1 MEKNIDKE
9 KSANSFLKSFFD
21 IEYNNNKLLFSN
33 LGNIYSLITFLSHNI
48 EDLDMEAPDL
58 SCGTRKDLAEK
69 LKIIEGFYKSMKID
83 FNIEDIVKN
92 GTFNII
98 STNNS
103 EEATFSEMY
112 SGNNNYTVTEESYIN
127 PKTNQ
132 KEITYKEYHETINI
146 YNNDLLTDSVIWVH
160 EASHYRNQPYK
171 QRWEVNDILTEL
183 VAFTEELIYIDYL
196 KKIGYEEEANMFA
209 VSEYNNLYC
218 FLTRSYYI
226 IRIVLL
232 YYSLGE
238 ISKESYKMLYGE
250 DEDYK
255 KSLNIFFKEI
265 QVNRKSIFTLLYYSV
280 GAISMY
286 NYIEYKKDPAFF
298 DRIQELNN
306 TLLTNSASLEDSL
319 KIINISLNEE
329 SLQRIVNNINIF
341 KEKIKKESK
350 TKVLRKKQK

>member
-1 MEKNIDKE
+1 MKE
-9 KSANSFLKSFFD
+9 KVEVEVSTNTFLKSFFD
-21 IEYNNNKLLFSN
+21 IEYNKNKLLFSN
-33 LGNIYSLITFLSHNI
+33 LGNIYSLITFLCCNI
-48 EDLDMEAPDL
+48 EVLNMETPDL
-58 SCGTRKDLAEK
+58 SCGTRKGLVEK
-69 LKIIEGFYKSMKID
+69 LKLIEGFYKSMKID

-98 STNNS
+98 STNNPD
-103 EEATFSEMY
+103 EATFSEIY
-112 SGNNNYTVTEESYIN
+112 SGNNNYTITEESYTDS
-127 PKTNQ
+127 KTNQ
-132 KEITYKEYHETINI
+132 KIITYKEYHETINI
-146 YNNDLLTDSVIWVH
+146 NNNDLLTDSIIWVH

-171 QRWEVNDILTEL
+171 QRGEVNDILTEL

-196 KKIGYEEEANMFA
+196 KRVGYEEEANMFA
-209 VSEYNNLYC
+209 VAAYNNFYY

-238 ISKESYKMLYGE
+238 ISKESYKMLYGK

-286 NYIEYKKDPAFF
+286 NYTEYKKDPTFF
-298 DRIQELNN
+298 AKVQELNN
-306 TLLTNSASLEDSL
+306 ALLTNSASLENSL

-329 SLQRIVNNINIF
+329 SLNRILENINIF
-341 KEKIKKESK
+341 RDSLIKENKKKKI
-350 TKVLRKKQK
+350 LN

>member
-1 MEKNIDKE
+1 MGKNIDKE
-9 KSANSFLKSFFD
+9 KSANSFLKGFFD
-21 IEYNNNKLLFSN
+21 IEYNKNKLLFSN
-33 LGNIYSLITFLSHNI
+33 LGNIYSLITFLCCNI
-48 EDLDMEAPDL
+48 EVLNMETPDL
-58 SCGTRKDLAEK
+58 SCGTRKGLVEK
-69 LKIIEGFYKSMKID
+69 LKLIEGFYKSMKID

-98 STNNS
+98 STNNPD
-103 EEATFSEMY
+103 EATFSEIY
-112 SGNNNYTVTEESYIN
+112 SGNNNYTITEESYTDS
-127 PKTNQ
+127 KTNQ
-132 KEITYKEYHETINI
+132 KIITYKEYHETINI
-146 YNNDLLTDSVIWVH
+146 NNNDLLTDSIIWVH

-171 QRWEVNDILTEL
+171 QRGEVNDILTEL

-196 KKIGYEEEANMFA
+196 KRVGYEEEANMFA
-209 VSEYNNLYC
+209 VADYNNFYY

-238 ISKESYKMLYGE
+238 ISKESYKMLYGK

-286 NYIEYKKDPAFF
+286 NYTEYKKDPNFLEK
-298 DRIQELNN
+298 IKKLNKEIM
-306 TLLTNSASLEDSL
+306 TDISLEEAL
-319 KIINISLNEE
+319 KIIDIKLDEE
-329 SLQRIVNNINIF
+329 SLNRILENINIF
-341 KEKIKKESK
+341 RDSLIKENKKKKI
-350 TKVLRKKQK
+350 LN

>member
-1 MEKNIDKE
+1 MGKNIDKE
-9 KSANSFLKSFFD
+9 KSANSFLKGFFD
-21 IEYNNNKLLFSN
+21 IEYNKNKLLFSN
-33 LGNIYSLITFLSHNI
+33 LGNIYSLITFLCCNT
-48 EDLDMEAPDL
+48 EVLDMETPDL
-58 SCGTRKDLAEK
+58 SCRTRKGLVEK
-69 LKIIEGFYKSMKID
+69 LKLIEGFYKSMKID

-98 STNNS
+98 STNNPD
-103 EEATFSEMY
+103 EATFSKIY
-112 SGNNNYTVTEESYIN
+112 SGNNNYTITEESYTDS
-127 PKTNQ
+127 KTNQ
-132 KEITYKEYHETINI
+132 KIITYKEYHETINI
-146 YNNDLLTDSVIWVH
+146 NNNDLLTDSIIWVH

-171 QRWEVNDILTEL
+171 QRGEVNDILTEL

-196 KKIGYEEEANMFA
+196 KRVGYEEEANMFA
-209 VSEYNNLYC
+209 VADYNNFYY

-238 ISKESYKMLYGE
+238 ISKESYKMLYGK

-286 NYIEYKKDPAFF
+286 NYIEYKKDPNFLEK
-298 DRIQELNN
+298 IKKLNKEIM
-306 TLLTNSASLEDSL
+306 TDISLEEAL

-329 SLQRIVNNINIF
+329 SLNRILENINIF
-341 KEKIKKESK
+341 RDSLLKENKKKKI
-350 TKVLRKKQK
+350 LN